1 MGTKLG
7 YQKHGNGEN
16 TWLNQVFFVLLL
28 RDLEAFKQNNNPS
41 PLSPPKVQFTMSLH
55 PAPTGT
61 CSAKCQRAPGA
72 HLRYRGWI
80 SIYWTQNGWECPP
93 TLSQIRKSPL
103 SLDFIVDKAV
113 KSFLPHLQDFS
124 VPAVPNSWEKPG
136 FLACLESLMCRH
148 PLDWEGGS
156 QGSSCSWQQEDLQ
169 NIQQKHPTQIGAS
182 NPQGGSSTP
191 FCWGRCCGSH
201 LQWQKMGNVIMR
213 EYNFSGAL
221 SKLS

>member
-1 MGTKLG
+1 
-7 YQKHGNGEN
+7 
-16 TWLNQVFFVLLL
+16 
-28 RDLEAFKQNNNPS
+28 
-41 PLSPPKVQFTMSLH
+41 MSLH
-55 PAPTGT
+55 PPPTET

-72 HLRYRGWI
+72 HLRNRGRI
-80 SIYWTQNGWECPP
+80 SMYWTQNGWGCPP

-136 FLACLESLMCRH
+136 FLACLESLMHCH

-156 QGSSCSWQQEDLQ
+156 QGSSCSWQQEDLSEQ
-169 NIQQKHPTQIGAS
+169 PAKAS
-182 NPQGGSSTP
+182 NTGWCKYPQGGSSAP

-201 LQWQKMGNVIMR
+201 LQWQKMGNVIMG
-213 EYNFSGAL
+213 EDNFSGAL
-221 SKLS
+221 SKLSSELQKGGQRGFR